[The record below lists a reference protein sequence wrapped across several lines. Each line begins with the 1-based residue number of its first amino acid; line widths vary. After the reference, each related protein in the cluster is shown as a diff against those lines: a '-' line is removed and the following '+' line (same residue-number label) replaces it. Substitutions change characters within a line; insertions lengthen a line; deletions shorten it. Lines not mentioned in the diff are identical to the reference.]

1 MSYQNFNN
9 RPQPDQVLVEIAN
22 YAASYT
28 IQSDLAYEIARY
40 FDGSLGGLEALSY
53 PACTKLLGRLFPV
66 LWYQMAHW
74 FQVRHFS
81 LIQYRWLLILEQ

>member
-9 RPQPDQVLVEIAN
+9 RPQSDQVLVEIAN

-40 FDGSLGGLEALSY
+40 FESPRVLW
-53 PACTKLLGRLFPV
+53 RLFG
-66 LWYQMAHW
+66 LSNTGRIR
-74 FQVRHFS
+74 FG
-81 LIQYRWLLILEQ
+81 